1 MSEIEHE
8 EPEHEVPRRVQ
19 AGIEDRRGGGASLDA
34 GVRERLAPGLGDPLS
49 DVRIHTDTG
58 AGTLARAV
66 SARAFATGRDVF
78 FAHGEYRPGTTDG
91 DRLLAHELAHVV
103 QQRGA
108 PASGVMRLSQP
119 GDAHE
124 READTM
130 AASAMTA
137 AAAPAPVRA
146 GGEALVARDFI
157 DDVKSWWNSPDEAA
171 KKVEREEAVTKQ
183 DFDQVLSLVSLPLNV
198 ARNQLS
204 GEPDVGKAKAA
215 AAKVGPAREAMM
227 IIANSKKEARN
238 RDHLYSPATAIAMVQ
253 ATLEVMAEPDKAKN
267 IWKEHFEAALQRV
280 DEVLALPTRD
290 EKQDQAQPSGQGQ
303 GQPAANP
310 DDSLT
315 ERDRKLIEASLKAP
329 LQQLIETTAGEPY
342 TAWDPKAVGADPTL
356 VGAAGAFSNR
366 KLITVRVRIQ
376 AGIQAIKTFAM
387 SMNDQQKEAVAKFD
401 EADMAIAR
409 ALEPYVNKV
418 TAGMFPPTTDGG
430 EPAAQ
435 P

>member
-8 EPEHEVPRRVQ
+8 EHEHEVPRRVQ
-19 AGIEDRRGGGASLDA
+19 AGIEERRGGGASLDA

-49 DVRIHTDTG
+49 DVRVHTDTG

-130 AASAMTA
+130 AATAMTA
-137 AAAPAPVRA
+137 AAAPEAVRA

-157 DDVKSWWNSPDEAA
+157 DDVKNWWNSPDEAA

-183 DFDQVLSLVSLPLNV
+183 DWDQVLSLVSMPVNV
-198 ARNQLS
+198 ARYQVS
-204 GEPDVGKAKAA
+204 GEPDVAKAKMAA
-215 AAKVGPAREAMM
+215 ARVGPAREAML
-227 IIANSKKEARN
+227 IIANSKKDPKN
-238 RDHLYSPATAIAMVQ
+238 RDHLQAPATAIAMLET
-253 ATLEVMAEPDKAKN
+253 TLKVMAEPDKAKD
-267 IWKEHFEAALQRV
+267 IWKEHFEAALQRI
-280 DEVLALPTRD
+280 DEVLALPIRD
-290 EKQDQAQPSGQGQ
+290 ESQPQEQGQ
-303 GQPAANP
+303 GQPAADP
-310 DDSLT
+310 DATLT
-315 ERDRKLIEASLKAP
+315 QRDHDLITATLKRP
-329 LQQLIETTAGEPY
+329 LQELIRTTGGEPY
-342 TAWDPKAVGADPTL
+342 KDWDPKAVGADPTL
-356 VGAAGAFSNR
+356 VGAAGGFSNR

-418 TAGMFPPTTDGG
+418 TAEMFPPTTAGG